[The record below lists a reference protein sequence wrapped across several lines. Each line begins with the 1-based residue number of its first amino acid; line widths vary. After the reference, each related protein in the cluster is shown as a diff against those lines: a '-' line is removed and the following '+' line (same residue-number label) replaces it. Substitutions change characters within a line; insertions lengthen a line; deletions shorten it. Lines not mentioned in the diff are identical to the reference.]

1 MAAHPSDARND
12 AKSVVNKIMLHPIAA
27 PILQK
32 QERIAHGFFTREGGV
47 SDGLYATLNAGPGS
61 GDTIDD
67 INENRQRIAAHLDAD
82 KLVTLYQVHSADC
95 LYVTEQ
101 VTQGDDRPKADALV
115 ADIAGLAIGVLTA
128 DCAPILFYGEKQN
141 GSPVIGAAH
150 AGWGGALKGVSV
162 ATVSKMLEV
171 GAELT
176 SICAVIGPCIEQTSY
191 EVKED
196 FALPFLDQDN
206 ENERFFMSGRAG
218 HLQFDLAGYNAAR
231 LAQAGVRQIVITG
244 EDTYTQEQRFFS
256 YRRATHRNEPDYGRQ
271 LSVIVIK
278 K

>member
-1 MAAHPSDARND
+1 
-12 AKSVVNKIMLHPIAA
+12 MLHPIAA

-47 SDGLYATLNAGPGS
+47 SGGLYGTLNAGPGS
-61 GDTIDD
+61 GDIVDD
-67 INENRQRIAAHLDAD
+67 INENCRRIAAHLGAD
-82 KLVTLYQVHSADC
+82 ELVTLYQIHSADC

-101 VTQGDDRPKADALV
+101 VAQGDDRPKADALV
-115 ADIAGLAIGVLTA
+115 TDVAGLAIGALTA
-128 DCAPILFYGEKQN
+128 DCAPILFYGEKQ
-141 GSPVIGAAH
+141 GGAPVIGAAH
-150 AGWGGALKGVSV
+150 AGWSGALKGVSV

-176 SICAVIGPCIEQTSY
+176 SICAVIGPCIGQASY
-191 EVKED
+191 EVKVD

-206 ENERFFMSGRAG
+206 ENERFFMAGRDG

-231 LAQAGVRQIVITG
+231 LAQAGVRNVVITG
-244 EDTYTQEQRFFS
+244 EDTFADEGRFFS
-256 YRRATHRNEPDYGRQ
+256 YRRTTHRGEPDYGRQ
-271 LSVIVIK
+271 VSAIVIK